1 MLTHTPKGYEPD
13 GRKRARE
20 AKAEEEAKK
29 RAGNVTT
36 VIASK

>member
-1 MLTHTPKGYEPD
+1 MLTHTPPDYEPD

-29 RAGNVTT
+29 RAGNANAV
-36 VIASK
+36 AAPK